1 MISNYEK
8 TKEIYKKLVK
18 IIEDNK
24 IPVTDEILAGSIFYL
39 KSLMKLNEYEEAYN
53 VVSGYINKNISEGIS
68 SNNNLM
74 KDFYET
80 YIELLYTDFN
90 KNTYNN
96 LEETFIIS
104 QVAKNKEI
112 SNQINQSLIANNTT
126 DIKIKNLIKET
137 QKLLFQKNN
146 LEKRFNLDNNSAQSQ
161 LMETSTNW
169 EKLINK

>member
-1 MISNYEK
+1 MNM
-8 TKEIYKKLVK
+8 KKL
-18 IIEDNK
+18 IIL
-24 IPVTDEILAGSIFYL
+24 I
-39 KSLMKLNEYEEAYN
+39 
-53 VVSGYINKNISEGIS
+53 GYINKNISEGIS

-112 SNQINQSLIANNTT
+112 SNQINQSYCNNST
-126 DIKIKNLIKET
+126 DIKIKNLIKKT
-137 QKLLFQKNN
+137 KLLFQK
-146 LEKRFNLDNNSAQSQ
+146 
-161 LMETSTNW
+161 
-169 EKLINK
+169 II